1 MVLMNPAT
9 GESLLED
16 IVPQV
21 RENAQD
27 YSKKLGLSNADRER
41 LILDSIV
48 ALREVVPKALTSIGT
63 EVLDREAL
71 VRQITEKLVRNRAL
85 DISSRSYTTHF
96 VENFHSDEPVF
107 RVSDDVH
114 TYYQP
119 SLISETQPTKST
131 IDVKAAEAIKS
142 LLQELPDRD
151 RRILTSFYLQ
161 DKDKKVVSAE
171 LGISEKQFDTVI
183 FRARSRFRK
192 LLEDRGQWPIW
203 SIG

>member
-119 SLISETQPTKST
+119 SLISE
-131 IDVKAAEAIKS
+131 
-142 LLQELPDRD
+142 
-151 RRILTSFYLQ
+151 
-161 DKDKKVVSAE
+161 
-171 LGISEKQFDTVI
+171 
-183 FRARSRFRK
+183 
-192 LLEDRGQWPIW
+192 
-203 SIG
+203 